1 MLTKKS
7 LNTKN
12 LLFINQVITS
22 GVNFSIAII
31 LSRTFG
37 PELFGDYSLLWLVP
51 LFLISIQQ
59 SVITSPLYSIGVKF
73 KDQKQTQYISFLFL
87 FLMFTFVIYFLI
99 TCISFYFLTECNLF
113 TNFHNYIIF
122 IFICSCC
129 YLLQDFCKRVLV
141 YKNEILKSLLIDVVA
156 YVPYFIVVFYYFFT
170 EDLTINRVF
179 KIFSIFFLISS
190 AIGLL
195 LVNIKRINYNY
206 FVKSFYEIIN
216 YSKWLLLSNLIQ
228 LGSGN
233 FFLIMTA
240 SLLGSSALGGL
251 RIIQTAFGLFNI
263 IFATLDN
270 IYPMKF
276 SDLHN
281 SKKSSELISLI
292 KKIIIKAILALSIIL
307 LVYPLSIKIL
317 TFIVGNEY
325 LEYTNLYVWF
335 SFITFF
341 IFVNK
346 ILSYLLRSID
356 FTFPILLSYSL
367 NFLFS
372 FFFASYLI
380 NNFGLNGTSL
390 GMLFLQINMI
400 VIIILS
406 IYLKKNDS
414 THYFRKAKVK

>member
-195 LVNIKRINYNY
+195 LVKIKRINYNY